1 MIRTPDAV
9 VVALAELAR
18 LSRADLCERW
28 QVEFGHPPPPRVHR
42 SLLAGALAWQLQ
54 IRAHSGW
61 TPAKIRKMLDQASGG
76 KLITQPGT
84 RLVREWQGRHYQ
96 VTVLA
101 SGFDYDGRIYNSL
114 TAIAREITGISW
126 SGPRFFGLKS

>member
-1 MIRTPDAV
+1 MTRTPDSV

-18 LSRADLCERW
+18 LSRADLAGRW
-28 QVEFGHPPPPRVHR
+28 EAAFGHPPPPRVHR

-54 IRAHSGW
+54 MRAQTAW

-101 SGFDYDGRIYNSL
+101 SGFDYDGRTYNSL

>member
-9 VVALAELAR
+9 VVELAELAR

-28 QVEFGHPPPPRVHR
+28 QGEFGHPPPPRVHR

-54 IRAHSGW
+54 MRSQSGW
-61 TPAKIRKMLDQASGG
+61 TPTKISKMLNQASGG

-84 RLVREWQGRHYQ
+84 RLVREWQGRMYQ
-96 VTVLA
+96 VTVLP
-101 SGFDYDGRIYNSL
+101 SGFEYEGRTYSSL

-126 SGPRFFGLKS
+126 SGPRFFGLKA

>member
-1 MIRTPDAV
+1 MNRRDFHLQLSGLLASSLPLASFSHAKNLGSTGPW
-9 VVALAELAR
+9 AEL
-18 LSRADLCERW
+18 E
-28 QVEFGHPPPPRVHR
+28 
-42 SLLAGALAWQLQ
+42 
-54 IRAHSGW
+54 
-61 TPAKIRKMLDQASGG
+61 QASGG
-76 KLITQPGT
+76 KLTTQPGT

-101 SGFDYDGRIYNSL
+101 SGFDYDGRIYSSL

>member
-1 MIRTPDAV
+1 MRSSDTIV
-9 VVALAELAR
+9 VELAELAR
-18 LSRADLCERW
+18 LPREALIERW
-28 QVEFGHPPPPRVHR
+28 QAEFGHPPPPRVHR
-42 SLLAGALAWQLQ
+42 ALLAGCLAWHLQ
-54 IRAHSGW
+54 MRAQSVW
-61 TPAKIRKMLDQASGG
+61 TPAKLRKMLHEASGG

-84 RLVREWQGRHYQ
+84 RLVREWQGRMYQ

-101 SGFDYDGRIYNSL
+101 SGFEYDGRTYGSL

>member
-18 LSRADLCERW
+18 LSRSDLCDRW
-28 QVEFGHPPPPRVHR
+28 QAEFGHPPPPRVHR

-54 IRAHSGW
+54 MRAHSGW
-61 TPAKIRKMLDQASGG
+61 TSAKIRKMLDQASGG
-76 KLITQPGT
+76 KLIIQPGT

-101 SGFDYDGRIYNSL
+101 SGFDYDGRTYSSL